1 MKLVGRSV
9 ARGLVLVAVL
19 AAALFALPKAALA
32 AAGDKPDYE
41 LSLYLWGASVAANI
55 DTSEFDA
62 SSHISFSDILKNLNV
77 AAMARAR
84 ANFDK
89 FSIVFDGEY
98 LDLET
103 DRESKTV
110 NVGPGPGVPITGS
123 AKAELLAYFLELNSG
138 YEIFNVS
145 GPFSSGRNDHQHT
158 RGELYLGARYYSMK
172 PGIKLTGPF
181 PSQDLGE
188 WTSFVDGLVGARLFV
203 DLSKTV
209 MLGIQGDVGGFN
221 IGNSSNLSWEQITS
235 LSWRTSDSMTVSL
248 GYKFLNVLKDSGEDA
263 TIKIQLRGPFL
274 AATYAF

>member
-1 MKLVGRSV
+1 
-9 ARGLVLVAVL
+9 
-19 AAALFALPKAALA
+19 
-32 AAGDKPDYE
+32 
-41 LSLYLWGASVAANI
+41 
-55 DTSEFDA
+55 
-62 SSHISFSDILKNLNV
+62 
-77 AAMARAR
+77 
-84 ANFDK
+84 
-89 FSIVFDGEY
+89 
-98 LDLET
+98 
-103 DRESKTV
+103 
-110 NVGPGPGVPITGS
+110 
-123 AKAELLAYFLELNSG
+123 
-138 YEIFNVS
+138 
-145 GPFSSGRNDHQHT
+145 
-158 RGELYLGARYYSMK
+158 MK
-172 PGIKLTGPF
+172 PEIKLTGPF